1 MDPVLISSIGT
12 KVSII
17 KPKLIQNI
25 NHDVAIKEIRWTCNK
40 HNSTSL
46 TISNDNKNTL
56 PVSSQKRGFKLSVPI
71 NGHSVSI
78 MVSFIL
84 LQQMIKEK

>member
-12 KVSII
+12 KVNINKSN
-17 KPKLIQNI
+17 LIQNI
-25 NHDVAIKEIRWTCNK
+25 NLDVAIKEIRWTCNK

-56 PVSSQKRGFKLSVPI
+56 QVSLQKEALNYLCQLMGIALV
-71 NGHSVSI
+71 
-78 MVSFIL
+78 
-84 LQQMIKEK
+84 